1 MTTATAATNRPA
13 VTAFLA
19 VLAGAGLLASTLTC
33 HAEERTEDGRT
44 VRTIAVDYADL
55 DLTDARGLRTLYSR
69 LERAADRVCGGAPSV
84 REYWARPIYRQCYEQ
99 ALGDAVLNIGS
110 PTLQAVH
117 DSETRRS
124 TAG

>member
-1 MTTATAATNRPA
+1 MNTATATNSRKSISA
-13 VTAFLA
+13 GLA
-19 VLAGAGLLASTLTC
+19 ALAGAAFLVSAVTC
-33 HAEERTEDGRT
+33 NAETSLENGRT
-44 VRTIAVDYADL
+44 VRTDDG
-55 DLTDARGLRTLYSR
+55 GLQTLYSR

-84 REYWARPIYRQCYEQ
+84 RESWARPIYRQCFEQ

-117 DSETRRS
+117 ENATRRS